1 MLEQLRGENTS
12 FMVQDEKEM
21 KVFSENIISR
31 MSLRTIIV
39 LTYFLIQRKD
49 VQINVQEVTIQW

>member
-1 MLEQLRGENTS
+1 
-12 FMVQDEKEM
+12 MVQDEEEM